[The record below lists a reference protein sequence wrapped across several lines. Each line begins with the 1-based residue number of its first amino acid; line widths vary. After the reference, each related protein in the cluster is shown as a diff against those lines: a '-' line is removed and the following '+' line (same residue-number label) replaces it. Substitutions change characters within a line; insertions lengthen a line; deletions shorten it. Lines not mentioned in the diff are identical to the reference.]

1 MSATRLSL
9 SMDYKVLERARRL
22 SKARNVSI
30 SRMFVAMIYQMDAED
45 RGRQSLPPVTSQL
58 RGLLKPGSPLPKD
71 WDYRDLL
78 GSGKMER
85 FGAQ

>member
-9 SMDYKVLERARRL
+9 SMDDKVLERARRL

-71 WDYRDLL
+71 CDYRDLL

>member
-1 MSATRLSL
+1 
-9 SMDYKVLERARRL
+9 MDDKVLERARRI

-45 RGRQSLPPVTSQL
+45 MGQQSLPPVTSQL
-58 RGLLKPGSPLPKD
+58 RGLLKPGTPLPKD

-78 GSGKMER
+78 GCGKMER
-85 FGAQ
+85 FGEQ

>member
-9 SMDYKVLERARRL
+9 SMDDKVLERARRL
-22 SKARNVSI
+22 SRARNVSI

-45 RGRQSLPPVTSQL
+45 KGRQSLPPVTSQL
-58 RGLLKPGSPLPKD
+58 RGLLKPDSPLPKD

-78 GSGKMER
+78 GVGKMER
-85 FGAQ
+85 FAAQ